1 MMPRCW
7 LRRLLLLHEYLI
19 IVERNSARPERTL
32 RNSGAR
38 PKEHKVSD
46 FVIGE
51 PGVHVHV
58 KFCSRFAG
66 APHRRWLFDDVVK
79 KGGDTLDP
87 FARVELPDANHSIA
101 FERLDLLV
109 RERLNG
115 LIILD
120 HCHSLSCVRA

>member
-7 LRRLLLLHEYLI
+7 LRRLLLRHEYLI
-19 IVERNSARPERTL
+19 IVERNSARRERTL

-46 FVIGE
+46 FVIRE
-51 PGVHVHV
+51 AGVHVHV

-66 APHRRWLFDDVVK
+66 APHGRWLRDDVVK

-87 FARVELPDANHSIA
+87 FAGVELPDANHSIA
-101 FERLDLLV
+101 FEGLDLLV

-115 LIILD
+115 LVILD
-120 HCHSLSCVRA
+120 HRSLLVRVRA